1 MRRLISVVVA
11 STVLAALVSASPAAG
26 ASCWSYSAKER
37 AFAKKINGARDQ
49 RDTRRLR
56 LDPELSKVA
65 MKQTTTMIKKH
76 LLHHTPNLGRRV
88 TNWNMLGENVGYGG
102 TVSSLHSAF
111 MRSAPH
117 KKNILTRQ
125 FKYVGVGAK
134 KAHGYL
140 WVTVVF
146 QASKNPGTTLQM
158 PKC

>member
-1 MRRLISVVVA
+1 VRKLFSVAIAGV
-11 STVLAALVSASPAAG
+11 VLAALIPVAPATG
-26 ASCWSYSAKER
+26 GTCWSYSAKER
-37 AFAKKINGARDQ
+37 AFAKKINKARGRHDA
-49 RDTRRLR
+49 RRLR

-65 MKQTTTMIKKH
+65 KKQTTAMVKKR
-76 LLHHTPNLGRRV
+76 LLYHTPNLGRRV
-88 TNWNMLGENVGYGG
+88 TNWNRLGENVGYGG
-102 TVSSLHSAF
+102 TVGSLHTTF

-125 FKYVGVGAK
+125 FKFVGVATK

-146 QASKNPGTTLQM
+146 QAKRNPGTTLKM

>member
-1 MRRLISVVVA
+1 MRKLFSVSIA
-11 STVLAALVSASPAAG
+11 SIVLAALIPVSPATSAN
-26 ASCWSYSAKER
+26 CWSYSAKER
-37 AFAKKINGARDQ
+37 AFAKKINSARGRHDA
-49 RDTRRLR
+49 RRLS

-65 MKQTTTMIKKH
+65 MKQTKTMIKKR

-88 TNWNMLGENVGYGG
+88 TRWTMLGENVGYGG
-102 TVSSLHSAF
+102 TVGSLHKTF

-117 KKNILTRQ
+117 KRNILTRQ

-146 QASKNPGTTLQM
+146 QAKRNPGTTLRM